1 MSTPSARS
9 IDPAQLKAWPFIEAR
24 RILDRITKTPPHK
37 GYVLFETGYGP
48 SGLPHIGTFGEVL
61 RTSMVRRAFREL
73 SDIPTRLIAF
83 SDDLDGLRKVP
94 DNVPNKDMLRQHLGK
109 PLTSVPDPF
118 GTHPSFGEH
127 NNARLCAFLDA
138 FGFAYEFRSA
148 TACYRSGQFDAML
161 RRVLEHF
168 DAIAAV
174 VLPTLGN
181 ERRET
186 YSPLLPICP
195 RTGVVLQVPVV
206 EKRVADSTIV
216 YRDPETQALVAV
228 PVTGGACK
236 LQWKVDWAMRWAAL
250 QVDYEMSGKDLID
263 SVKLSTKICRILG
276 ETPPENLTY
285 ELFLDASGEKIS
297 KSKGNGLSLE
307 DWLKYAPQQSL
318 STYMFQTPTR
328 AKRLHFDVI
337 PKAMDEYLTHL
348 EAFPAQDAVAQ
359 YNNPV
364 WHIHG
369 GQPPASETTLSF
381 SLLLN
386 LAAAAHAGDK
396 AVLWGFIS
404 RYAPDATPATHPLL
418 DQMAGF
424 AVRYYQD
431 FVKPAKQFRAPTDQ
445 EREALLALQHI
456 LKGLPD
462 SVTAEEI
469 QQVIYDIGMQHQ
481 FDPLRDWFKAIYEV
495 LLGESQGPRFGSFVK
510 LYGLRETAALIEA
523 QVSAAGETPGGYL

>member
-24 RILDRITKTPPHK
+24 RILDRITKTPPAK

-61 RTSMVRRAFREL
+61 RTSMVRRAFHEL

-138 FGFAYEFRSA
+138 FGFDYEFRSA

-161 RRVLEHF
+161 LRVLENF

-206 EKRVADSTIV
+206 EKRVADGTIV
-216 YRDPETQALVAV
+216 YRDPETAALVAV

-285 ELFLDASGEKIS
+285 ELFLDANGEKIS

-318 STYMFQTPTR
+318 SYYMFQTPTR

-348 EAFPAQDAVAQ
+348 EAFPTQDAVAQ
-359 YNNPV
+359 LNNPV

-369 GQPPASETTLSF
+369 GQPPASETSLSF

-386 LAAAAHAGDK
+386 LAAAAHAEDK

-404 RYAPDATPATHPLL
+404 RYAPEAAPETHPLL

-431 FVKPAKQFRAPTDQ
+431 FVKPTKQFRAPTEQ
-445 EREALLALQHI
+445 EQQALLALQHI
-456 LKGLPD
+456 FKGLPD

-495 LLGESQGPRFGSFVK
+495 LLGQSQGPRFGSFVK
-510 LYGLRETAALIEA
+510 LYGLRETAAFIGERLEA
-523 QVSAAGETPGGYL
+523 CNSL

>member
-1 MSTPSARS
+1 MSTTPLARTLAPT
-9 IDPAQLKAWPFIEAR
+9 DLKAWPFLEAR
-24 RILDRITKTPPHK
+24 RILDRITRTPPAK

-61 RTSMVRRAFREL
+61 RTSMVRRALREL

-109 PLTSVPDPF
+109 PLTSIPDPF

-138 FGFAYEFRSA
+138 FGFEYEFRSA
-148 TACYRSGQFDAML
+148 TACYRAGMFDAML
-161 RRVLEHF
+161 RRVLERF
-168 DAIAAV
+168 DAIRDV
-174 VLPTLGN
+174 ILPTLGD

-186 YSPLLPICP
+186 YSPILPICP
-195 RTGVVLQVPVV
+195 RTGAVLQVPIV
-206 EKRVADSTIV
+206 EKHLDSGTIV
-216 YRDPETQALVAV
+216 YRDPETQELVEV

-236 LQWKVDWAMRWAAL
+236 LQWKADWAMRWAAL

-263 SVKLSTKICRILG
+263 SVKLSSRICRILD

-285 ELFLDASGEKIS
+285 ELFLDANGEKIS

-318 STYMFQTPTR
+318 SLYMFQTPTR

-337 PKAMDEYLTHL
+337 PKAMDEYLSFL
-348 EAFPAQDAVAQ
+348 ESFPGQDGAAQL
-359 YNNPV
+359 NNPV
-364 WHIHG
+364 WHIHA

-386 LAAAAHAGDK
+386 LAAAAHAEDK

-418 DQMAGF
+418 DQMAGY

-431 FVKPAKQFRAPTDQ
+431 FIKPNKQFRAPTEQ
-445 EREALLALQHI
+445 ERQALLALQHV
-456 LKGLPD
+456 LLGLHED
-462 SVTAEEI
+462 TTSEDI
-469 QQVIYDIGMQHQ
+469 QQVIYDIGKQHG
-481 FDPLRDWFKAIYEV
+481 FEPLRDWFKAIYEV

-510 LYGLRETAALIEA
+510 LYGLRETAALI
-523 QVSAAGETPGGYL
+523 GERLL